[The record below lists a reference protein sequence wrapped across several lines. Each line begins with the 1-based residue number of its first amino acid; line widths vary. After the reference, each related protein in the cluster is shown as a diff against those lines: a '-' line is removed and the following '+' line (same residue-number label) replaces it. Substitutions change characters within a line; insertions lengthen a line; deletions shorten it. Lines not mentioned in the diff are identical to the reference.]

1 MRYLRAE
8 EILAIHDR
16 IIGETGGRL
25 GVRDFNLL
33 FSVAERPKMTLMGSE
48 IHRDVFSKAASY
60 LEGLA
65 TYHVFIDGN
74 KRTAFMTAAVFLGMN
89 GCRLS
94 VSTNAAHRFMLDVA
108 LKKKTIKQVST
119 WLKKYSK

>member
-16 IIGETGGRL
+16 IIGEIGGRL

-33 FSVAERPKMTLMGSE
+33 FSIAERPKMTLMGNE
-48 IHRDVFSKAASY
+48 IHQDLFAKAASY

-65 TYHVFIDGN
+65 TYHVFTDGN
-74 KRTAFMTAAVFLGMN
+74 KRTAFITTSIFLALN
-89 GCRLS
+89 GSRLT
-94 VSTNAAHRFMLDVA
+94 VSTSLAYSFMLDVA
-108 LKKKTIKQVST
+108 LKKKTIKQIAV
-119 WLKKYSK
+119 WLNKHSK